1 MVEEMIREL
10 DIEKVDPPGDAFRDL
25 IDPDSIRELAESIR
39 SQGLHS
45 PILTRPVNG
54 RFEIVFGH
62 RRYLAHRLLGEI
74 KIKAMVRE
82 MTDDQVFEARAVE
95 NDQREDLNP
104 IERAKVYK
112 RLRDKF
118 SMSNRQIAQRMGR
131 SPGAVDKYLHLLEMP
146 DDFQLAVAQKRVSMQ
161 VALTLNEID
170 DPEFRK
176 FYFTSAVENG
186 ITVEVALAWLNDWK
200 KTRSGTAYAELG
212 GGVGALGVH
221 EALPIFQTCVACC
234 GPVDVTKVHYI
245 PVCLSCESRIKGA
258 LKEEKS

>member
-1 MVEEMIREL
+1 MVEEVIHEL
-10 DIEKVDPPGDAFRDL
+10 DIEKIDPPADAFRDM
-25 IDPDSIRELAESIR
+25 IDPESVRELGESIR

-45 PILTRPVNG
+45 PILVRPLNG

-74 KIKAMVRE
+74 KIKSMVRE

-104 IERAKVYK
+104 MERARVYR
-112 RLRDKF
+112 RLRENFKL
-118 SMSNRQIAQRMGR
+118 SNRQIAQRMGR
-131 SPGAVDKYLHLLEMP
+131 SPGVVDKYLHLLEMP
-146 DDFQLAVAQKRVSMQ
+146 DDFQLAVAQKRVAMQ

-186 ITVEVALAWLNDWK
+186 ITVDVALAWVNDWK

-212 GGVGALGVH
+212 GGVGMLGLQ
-221 EALPIFQTCVACC
+221 EPLPIFQTCLACC
-234 GPVDVTKVHYI
+234 GPVDVREVHYI
-245 PVCLSCESRIKGA
+245 PVCHSCEARIKGA